1 MNMDILN
8 RLKVIEEKAKDLMEE
23 NKDLKK
29 WNHILH
35 KQVEQEQEKVKQLHD
50 DLAKDN
56 DELVQ
61 HIIKLQPDK
70 PHGFDFYVEDKLSRV
85 AETPCVSY
93 SKEVDDRSTSE
104 TLNLIDGTVI
114 TIERESN

>member
-8 RLKVIEEKAKDLMEE
+8 GLKVIEEKAKGLMEE

-56 DELVQ
+56 NE
-61 HIIKLQPDK
+61 K
-70 PHGFDFYVEDKLSRV
+70 PLHGFDFYVEDKLSRL

-104 TLNLIDGTVI
+104 TLNLIDGTEI